1 MGVVDHE
8 DGFDG
13 EFRDFVLARRGA
25 LMRTAYLLTGETG
38 HAEDL
43 VQTALAKAYVAWRR
57 VRGTDDR
64 DGYVARILI
73 NAHISDRRRKR
84 VREWMPGV
92 LPDHA
97 GSDRAEGSIED
108 RSVLMAALSKLP
120 PRQRAVIVLRFWEDR
135 GEKAIADLL
144 GCSVGTVRSQT
155 SRGLARLRG
164 DPELSHVFAHS
175 EVTEGLG
182 R

>member
-1 MGVVDHE
+1 MGVVEHE
-8 DGFDG
+8 DGFEG

-38 HAEDL
+38 LAEDL
-43 VQTALAKAYVAWRR
+43 VQTTLAKAYVAWRR

-64 DGYVARILI
+64 NGYVARILI
-73 NAHISDRRRKR
+73 NTHISDRRRKR
-84 VREWMPGV
+84 VREWMPGT
-92 LPDHA
+92 LPDQA
-97 GSDRAEGSIED
+97 GADRTGSVED

-164 DPELSHVFAHS
+164 DPELSRMFTHS
-175 EVTEGLG
+175 DVTGGLG